1 MKKSTIWKLLSAFV
15 AAFAAVAF
23 AACVDDNDDKG
34 MPYLEVT
41 PDVLTF
47 SADGVPQSAGAF
59 TVKSNRP
66 WTLEVIEGGDW
77 VTPSTTQGSGD
88 GTVEFTIPASNTG
101 RIAKLAFNL
110 KNAYGAYWTK
120 EVTIEQGEA
129 PKAGEVSALVAY
141 IKNTWPGMESGTE
154 ALNYGKSSIPAV
166 ILANNEGGNNFG
178 KLYVGDNI
186 TLPNSAIILYSTT
199 EFTRENSVKYPV
211 GKKVTLDLSAA
222 QYAPYGNLRELKEV
236 VVTVSDDPAVEVAVP
251 TLSAATLNEGNYQ
264 GQYVRVTNL
273 TPQSTFVGE
282 AWATSA
288 KRVVRFDAQGGETVQ
303 SYMATA
309 TDAAGFGDITIA
321 DKTGALL
328 GTAEQNFKNIQVIPT
343 RPSDVAAFVV
353 SGPTLGISPED
364 NLVLPAAS
372 GATATVT
379 VTSNVA
385 WTATAEG
392 EGFTIDPE
400 GGQNNGTVTVT
411 ATAANETPAS
421 KDLGSITF
429 SGDGITPVT
438 LRVAQAAKPSAEPKT
453 VAEFVA
459 FVKGLDPAA
468 GAEASLNAWT
478 GQTVQGYIAAN
489 NASGNLYQM
498 VSVVDN
504 TGAAGTGI
512 LLSDAAYETVADYPV
527 GARITLTID
536 ASSSVYNSYG
546 LYKINKVTTEV
557 DNSSPVQMVV
567 PSITPAQ
574 FNSNDYAGMN
584 VKVTGLRFKGE
595 AGQMWYSGTANYA
608 TRTFTDG
615 TEDLAVRIYRTV
627 PWGGELISATVTA
640 GTLTGVAEVYND
652 AAQLYPQTGADVAD
666 FKVDASTPVITE
678 VDPASLTWTSDET
691 AAKDIAVTVV
701 NLGSNALTV
710 DNAAIAPF
718 TAVVSG
724 TTVIVTPPAPNETSE
739 DIVRTLT
746 VSVAGGNSKEV
757 TLTQFAAGSGGDTK
771 GTYTSLAQFIP
782 SASSTTDRYYPS
794 NSTIDGEPATGFKL
808 GTSSLAGVFTSQ
820 ALGASLTGDKKLSF
834 YAVAW
839 TGKTGTV
846 YIRVNNGGTVEG
858 ADSQAITA
866 SAGASGSG
874 NDFTFTD
881 ITDSDYF
888 TFRLTGLT
896 AASTV
901 TISTSPDFSAAA
913 DRNTGRAIVLGVQ
926 VY

>member
-1 MKKSTIWKLLSAFV
+1 MSAVV

-47 SADGVPQSAGAF
+47 SADGIPQGPGAF

-66 WTLEVIEGGDW
+66 WTLEVIDGGDW
-77 VTPSTTQGSGD
+77 VTPSATQGSGD
-88 GTVEFTIPASNTG
+88 GSVEFTIPASNTG

-154 ALNYGKSSIPAV
+154 SLNYGKTSIPAV

-343 RPSDVAAFVV
+343 QPSDVAAFVV

-364 NLVLPAAS
+364 NLVLPAAA

-453 VAEFVA
+453 VAEFA
-459 FVKGLDPAA
+459 TFVKGLDPAA
-468 GAEASLNAWT
+468 GAEASLSAWT

-498 VSVVDN
+498 VCVVDN

-512 LLSDAAYETVADYPV
+512 LLSDVAYETVADYPV
-527 GARITLTID
+527 GAKITLTID

-546 LYKINKVTTEV
+546 LYKINKVTTVV

-574 FNSNDYAGMN
+574 FNSNDYAGMS

-595 AGQMWYSGTANYA
+595 AGQMWYSGTANYS

-615 TEDLAVRIYRTV
+615 TEDLAVRIFRTV

-652 AAQLYPQTGADVAD
+652 AAQLYPQTEADVAD

-678 VDPASLTWTSDET
+678 VDPASLTWTSDEA

-724 TTVIVTPPAPNETSE
+724 TTVTVTPPAPNATSE

-808 GTSSLAGVFTSQ
+808 GTSSLAGVFTSG
-820 ALGASLTGDKKLSF
+820 ALGTSLAGDKKLSF

-839 TGKTGTV
+839 TGKTATV
-846 YIRVNNGGTVEG
+846 YIRVNNGGAVEG

-881 ITDSDYF
+881 VTDSDYY

-901 TISTSPDFSAAA
+901 TISTSPDFSAAS
-913 DRNTGRAIVLGVQ
+913 DRNTGRAIVLGIQ

>member
-1 MKKSTIWKLLSAFV
+1 MKKSNFWKLLSGTVFFATV
-15 AAFAAVAF
+15 ALAS
-23 AACVDDNDDKG
+23 CVDDNDDKG

-47 SADGVPQSAGAF
+47 NADGAPEGASAF

-66 WTLEVIEGGDW
+66 WTLEVLEGSDW
-77 VTPSTTQGSGD
+77 VTPSATQGSGD
-88 GTVEFTIPASNTG
+88 GTVEFTIPASNVG
-101 RIAKLAFNL
+101 RIAKLSFNL

-141 IKNTWPGMESGTE
+141 IKNTWPSLESGTE
-154 ALNYGKSSIPAV
+154 ELNYSQKTIPAV

-199 EFTRENSVKYPV
+199 EFTRDNSAKYPV

-222 QYAPYGNLRELKEV
+222 QYAPYGNLRELKNV

-273 TPQSTFVGE
+273 TPQSSFVGE

-288 KRVVRFDAQGGETVQ
+288 KRVVRFDAAGGETVQ

-309 TDAAGFGDITIA
+309 TDAAGFAAITIA

-343 RPSDVAAFVV
+343 TPSDVAAFVA
-353 SGPTLGISPED
+353 SGASLGISPED
-364 NLVLPAAS
+364 NLVLASTS

-379 VTSNVA
+379 VTANIA
-385 WTATAEG
+385 WTATMSG
-392 EGFTIDPE
+392 DGFTISPQ
-400 GGQNNGTVTVT
+400 GGDNNGTVTVT
-411 ATAANETPAS
+411 ATAANETSAS

-429 SGDGITPVT
+429 SGEGVTPLT

-459 FVKGLDPAA
+459 FVKGLAPAS
-468 GAEASLNAWT
+468 GAEASLGEWT

-489 NASGNLYQM
+489 DAGGNLYQM
-498 VSVVDN
+498 ISVVDN
-504 TGAAGTGI
+504 TGDAGSGI
-512 LLSDAAYETVADYPV
+512 LLADAAYETVAEYPV
-527 GARITLTID
+527 GARITLTLD
-536 ASSSVYNSYG
+536 ATSTVYNSYG
-546 LYKINKVTTEV
+546 LYKINKVTTAV

-567 PSITPAQ
+567 PSVTLAQ
-574 FNSNDYAGMN
+574 FNSNDYMGMN
-584 VKVTGLRFKGE
+584 VKVTGLAFKGE
-595 AGQMWYSGTANYA
+595 AGEMWYSGTANYS
-608 TRTFTDG
+608 TRLFTDG
-615 TEDLAVRIYRTV
+615 SGDLAVRTYKTV
-627 PWGGELISATVTA
+627 AWGGELISSTVTA
-640 GTLTGVAEVYND
+640 GSLIGVAEVYD
-652 AAQLYPQTGADVAD
+652 GAAQLYPQSAADVAD

-678 VDPASLTWTSDET
+678 VDPASLTWGAEET
-691 AAKDIAVTVV
+691 VTKNVAVTVV

-710 DNAAIAPF
+710 DNDAIAPF
-718 TAVVSG
+718 TAVVNG
-724 TTVIVTPPAPNETSE
+724 TTVTVTPPAPNTTSD
-739 DIVRTLT
+739 DIVRTMT
-746 VSVAGGNSKEV
+746 VSVAGGNSREV

-771 GTYTSLAQFIP
+771 GIYTSMSQFIP
-782 SASSTTDRYYPS
+782 ASTSTTDRYYPS
-794 NSTIDGEPATGFKL
+794 NSTIDGQPATGFKL
-808 GTSSLAGVFTSQ
+808 GTSSLAGVFTSE

-839 TGKTGTV
+839 TGKAATV
-846 YIRVNNGGTVEG
+846 YIRVNNGGAVSG
-858 ADSQAITA
+858 DGSHAITA
-866 SAGASGSG
+866 SAGATGSG

-881 ITDSDYF
+881 VTDSDYY
-888 TFRLTGLT
+888 TFQLTGLT

-901 TISTSPDFSAAA
+901 TISTSPDFTAAS